1 MQPPPSRKDTVSFQ
15 CRQESCPC
23 HTDKWCIAEKGTF
36 DELFKRQKSGEFSS
50 EIEFFY
56 TPPKWNN
63 FTM

>member
-36 DELFKRQKSGEFSS
+36 DELFKRQKSGKFPI
-50 EIEFFY
+50 EIELIH
-56 TPPKWNN
+56 TPPN
-63 FTM
+63 